1 MYSTRPIPVSQEEMA
16 VTIRRLIDE
25 VKALQADAA
34 DLRRENSALTTEVC
48 ALTLERDKARSNL
61 GELVQEYEALQRR
74 YYQVEIQRNDLLDA
88 RKAWRL

>member
-16 VTIRRLIDE
+16 DTIRRLIDD

>member
-16 VTIRRLIDE
+16 DTIRRLIDD

-48 ALTLERDKARSNL
+48 ALTLERDNARSNL